1 MTLSNRDLARLVDE
15 TVDAI
20 TDLAGHFHHGV
31 LQRMAEAAPG
41 ASVGRFDRP
50 VVAGGRT
57 VADPT
62 ATAALAGVDDLPALH
77 RSELERAL
85 GAVRTRLRRC
95 IDIAHL
101 YPEPREADV
110 ADRAAL
116 ARLNGCVDERGCES
130 CARTTGPANAPRFQ
144 PIYSRLSAPVLVD
157 TDTGLTMWL
166 CEWCWGAHR
175 RWGRLP
181 TLAELE
187 RHHAGQRVDWPADVP
202 RPA

>member
-1 MTLSNRDLARLVDE
+1 VTLSNRDLARLVDE
-15 TVDAI
+15 SVDVF
-20 TDLAGHFHHGV
+20 TELAALVHHGV

-41 ASVGRFDRP
+41 VSVGRFDRP
-50 VVAGGRT
+50 LVSGGRT

-62 ATAALAGVDDLPALH
+62 ATAALAGVDDLAALH
-77 RSELERAL
+77 RSELERTLA
-85 GAVRTRLRRC
+85 AVRTRLRRC
-95 IDIAHL
+95 IDIARM
-101 YPEPREADV
+101 YPEPRAADV

-116 ARLNGCVDERGCES
+116 ARLNRMDERGCES
-130 CARTTGPANAPRFQ
+130 CSRTTGPDNDPRFQ

-157 TDTGLTMWL
+157 TEAGVTMWL